1 MSTRRDDRAM
11 TGMAT
16 ANPAALPV
24 GLPAAALI
32 LGLLLLIRP

>member
-11 TGMAT
+11 TGMAAT
-16 ANPAALPV
+16 ADPA